1 LLNYELNLTA
11 TLFVFGQRKVG
22 KLQSEFPQP
31 DQLPLM
37 CRLHYYWKRKFGM
50 HQNGKSSISARRHLY
65 TPIMKSYSSDPP
77 HSDTLQ
83 QVARK
88 WAWKL

>member
-50 HQNGKSSISARRHLY
+50 HQNRKIIYFPLADISTR
-65 TPIMKSYSSDPP
+65 PS
-77 HSDTLQ
+77 
-83 QVARK
+83 
-88 WAWKL
+88 